1 MVRFAKIG
9 QVLRT
14 KFISPIDHKGPR
26 RWEAIRGQLTKFRRL
41 GDLAMET
48 AQAGFQSE
56 ERKPDFAKKTNARP
70 WTAPSP
76 DGGRD
81 GNLRGNCHMSQNEM
95 GSLLEAARGSEQKCA
110 FGGKEANFA
119 EKKDPYDKLSRRSGE
134 GCQFDRNKQRFGD
147 KMVSLPETAKTPG
160 GGC

>member
-1 MVRFAKIG
+1 
-9 QVLRT
+9 
-14 KFISPIDHKGPR
+14 
-26 RWEAIRGQLTKFRRL
+26 
-41 GDLAMET
+41 
-48 AQAGFQSE
+48 
-56 ERKPDFAKKTNARP
+56 
-70 WTAPSP
+70 
-76 DGGRD
+76 
-81 GNLRGNCHMSQNEM
+81 MSQNEM